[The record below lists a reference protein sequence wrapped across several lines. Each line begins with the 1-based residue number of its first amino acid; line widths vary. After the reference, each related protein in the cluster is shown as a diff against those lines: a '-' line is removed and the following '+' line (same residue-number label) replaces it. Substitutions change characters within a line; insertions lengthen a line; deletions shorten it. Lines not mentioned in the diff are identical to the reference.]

1 MDVNLSKLQET
12 VKAEEP
18 GMLQSMG
25 SQRVENDLWLNNK
38 VYTFIS
44 TEGTDDQFKGGQRI

>member
-1 MDVNLSKLQET
+1 MDMNLSKLQET

-18 GMLQSMG
+18 GMLWSMG
-25 SQRVENDLWLNNK
+25 SQREEHDLWLNNK

-44 TEGTDDQFKGGQRI
+44 TEGTDDRFKGGQRI